1 MTPNRE
7 TKQNRGDVLAAG
19 GIMSPLQNMS
29 QARGRLKNRAPC
41 YSPIFFTLVD
51 TIIDLCREEGKGGRK
66 CNGKEVVFI
75 SIESV
80 EGKMR
85 V

>member
-7 TKQNRGDVLAAG
+7 TKQNRGDILAAG
-19 GIMSPLQNMS
+19 GIMS